1 MKLTM
6 ESKERKINSP
16 IHLLIQAQK
25 LLSFGLMKIAS
36 GGFSFPLPFLCLE
49 EMRRVEEMRMRREG
63 VREVERGWQ
72 GKVFNFCFLVPPK
85 F

>member
-6 ESKERKINSP
+6 ESEERKINSP

-36 GGFSFPLPFLCLE
+36 GGFSFLALSMSRRDE
-49 EMRRVEEMRMRREG
+49 E
-63 VREVERGWQ
+63 
-72 GKVFNFCFLVPPK
+72 N
-85 F
+85 

>member
-6 ESKERKINSP
+6 ESEERKINSP

-36 GGFSFPLPFLCLE
+36 GGFGCSLALSMSRRDE
-49 EMRRVEEMRMRREG
+49 E
-63 VREVERGWQ
+63 
-72 GKVFNFCFLVPPK
+72 N
-85 F
+85 